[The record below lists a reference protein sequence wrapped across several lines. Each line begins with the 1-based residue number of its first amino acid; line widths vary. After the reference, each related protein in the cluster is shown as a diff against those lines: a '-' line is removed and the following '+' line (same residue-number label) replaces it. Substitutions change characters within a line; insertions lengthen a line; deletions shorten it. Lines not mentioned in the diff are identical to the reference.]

1 MQKLLDTLSHIPSE
15 ASECVVKDM
24 KATAGLVVW
33 LFTLSQGMDTPCDGR
48 RERALCYGPLGGEIV
63 FSLVDKDTSR
73 FNWKKETVTVVKVR
87 PNQTTF
93 PKRFSFTPNN
103 GRMKIENLMRN
114 DSGNYT
120 LCIFG
125 EKGEELQFRTLQL
138 FIEDP
143 VISVHLVSK
152 CQFQGKQPVTCLPK
166 GGDNLQYSWSL
177 NKKPLQDSDLLS
189 GDVQANNITLKP
201 SISGQLVCSVK
212 NNVSEIR
219 KEVVVPCGMD
229 TPCDGR
235 REGTLCYG
243 PLGGEIVFSLV
254 DKDTFGFNWYK
265 ETVTLVNVR
274 QNQIKFTFSKRFSFT
289 PNNGRLKI
297 EDLMRND
304 SGNYTLSIFDK
315 SGAELGSRTLQLFIE
330 DPVISV
336 HLVSKCQFQGKQPV
350 TCLPKGGDNLQYSW
364 SLNKKPLQDSDLL
377 PGDVQANNIILKPS
391 ISGQLVCSVKNNV
404 SEIRKEVFVSCVFIN
419 CTSNGTLISEWLP
432 EINKT
437 LCDTFIDGSKSNQR
451 NNYLL
456 IMGGVLS
463 ALFILL
469 MIGLAVVYK
478 QKKKQSSIED
488 EEELTYANVRI
499 NHQPRRA
506 NTEIEDGMV
515 EYGQVRFSERPR
527 RTVVVNNDPST
538 YGQVRRDR

>member
-24 KATAGLVVW
+24 KATPGLVVW

-48 RERALCYGPLGGEIV
+48 REGALCYGPLGGEIV
-63 FSLVDKDTSR
+63 FSLVDKDTYA
-73 FNWKKETVTVVKVR
+73 FNWRKEYFSLVTVRK
-87 PNQTTF
+87 NQIRYTF

-103 GRMKIENLMRN
+103 GRLKIETLMRN
-114 DSGNYT
+114 DSGKYT
-120 LCIFG
+120 LSIFSNEG
-125 EKGEELQFRTLQL
+125 MELQSRTLQL

-189 GDVQANNITLKP
+189 GYVQANNITLKP

-219 KEVVVPCGMD
+219 KEVFVSCGMD

-235 REGTLCYG
+235 REGALCYG

-254 DKDTFGFNWYK
+254 DKDTSSFIWDKGRAP
-265 ETVTLVNVR
+265 LVIVR
-274 QNQIKFTFSKRFSFT
+274 NNQIRYIFSKRFSFT

-297 EDLMRND
+297 ENLTRND
-304 SGNYTLSIFDK
+304 SGNYTLSSF
-315 SGAELGSRTLQLFIE
+315 SNEGVERQSRTLQLFIE
-330 DPVISV
+330 
-336 HLVSKCQFQGKQPV
+336 
-350 TCLPKGGDNLQYSW
+350 
-364 SLNKKPLQDSDLL
+364 
-377 PGDVQANNIILKPS
+377 
-391 ISGQLVCSVKNNV
+391 
-404 SEIRKEVFVSCVFIN
+404 
-419 CTSNGTLISEWLP
+419 
-432 EINKT
+432 
-437 LCDTFIDGSKSNQR
+437 DGSKSNQR

-456 IMGGVLS
+456 IMRGVLS

-469 MIGLAVVYK
+469 LIGLVVVYK
-478 QKKKQSSIED
+478 QKKKQSSIEA
-488 EEELTYANVRI
+488 EEELTYANVRL
-499 NHQPRRA
+499 NHQPRR
-506 NTEIEDGMV
+506 
-515 EYGQVRFSERPR
+515 
-527 RTVVVNNDPST
+527 
-538 YGQVRRDR
+538 

>member
-1 MQKLLDTLSHIPSE
+1 MVVKLSVVFIKWQTAGGLQRRKSSNMGQVFILLLLFGGTADAFLPPGESKCNGTLESSHCSVTLGGSVYIQLMLNVSGHQLRCKKLLTSGSIP
-15 ASECVVKDM
+15 V
-24 KATAGLVVW
+24 
-33 LFTLSQGMDTPCDGR
+33 FT
-48 RERALCYGPLGGEIV
+48 
-63 FSLVDKDTSR
+63 F
-73 FNWKKETVTVVKVR
+73 KKEKPLIQEAFRHRTE
-87 PNQTTF
+87 F
-93 PKRFSFTPNN
+93 FTDN
-103 GRMKIENLMRN
+103 GTLKISNIERN
-114 DSGNYT
+114 DSGQYIVEVFDQNGGFVKTIT
-120 LCIFG
+120 L
-125 EKGEELQFRTLQL
+125 ELDVQ
-138 FIEDP
+138 DP

-212 NNVSEIR
+212 NNI
-219 KEVVVPCGMD
+219 
-229 TPCDGR
+229 
-235 REGTLCYG
+235 
-243 PLGGEIVFSLV
+243 
-254 DKDTFGFNWYK
+254 
-265 ETVTLVNVR
+265 
-274 QNQIKFTFSKRFSFT
+274 
-289 PNNGRLKI
+289 
-297 EDLMRND
+297 
-304 SGNYTLSIFDK
+304 
-315 SGAELGSRTLQLFIE
+315 
-330 DPVISV
+330 
-336 HLVSKCQFQGKQPV
+336 
-350 TCLPKGGDNLQYSW
+350 
-364 SLNKKPLQDSDLL
+364 
-377 PGDVQANNIILKPS
+377 
-391 ISGQLVCSVKNNV
+391 

-419 CTSNGTLISEWLP
+419 CNSNGTLISEWLP

-437 LCDTFIDGSKSNQR
+437 LCDTFIDGSNSNQR
-451 NNYLL
+451 NDYLL
-456 IMGGVLS
+456 ITGGVLS

-538 YGQVRRDR
+538 YAQVRRDR